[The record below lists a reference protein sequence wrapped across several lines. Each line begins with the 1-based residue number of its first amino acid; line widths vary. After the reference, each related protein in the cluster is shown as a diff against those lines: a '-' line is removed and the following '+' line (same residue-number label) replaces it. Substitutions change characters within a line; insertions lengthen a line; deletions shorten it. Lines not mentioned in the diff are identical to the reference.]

1 MCYYQLP
8 GRQFLLTVI
17 LIENERIMRKIFIIV
32 MLLGIQAAYA
42 SPELDAAIDNVRQ
55 KCGNIS
61 NELSHM
67 KTMAGINTAV
77 TGVGTVAGGVGLA
90 TGLAKSGVDSEIE
103 KLEKEIEEL
112 KKSRGDV
119 PIEHLEIED
128 EVMFK
133 RQVDEFIVSYQA
145 KEQELSAAEKKSKTL
160 GNVRTGMLATS
171 TATNIAGTV
180 IAANNRV
187 GGELQAKINACKISV
202 KELSNVRMQARLSE
216 AADQADISRAA
227 AIVSACQAWDLVD
240 LSSINQKS
248 TGAAV
253 SSGVGA
259 ALGVAGTITSA
270 SANSDS
276 VRNGDRD
283 KEKNLNNAANVLAG
297 GTTVASGVAIVFNAT
312 QINAIKRAASAADE
326 CEGALK

>member
-1 MCYYQLP
+1 MNKL
-8 GRQFLLTVI
+8 FFA
-17 LIENERIMRKIFIIV
+17 LIV
-32 MLLGIQAAYA
+32 LGISTAHAA
-42 SPELDAAIDNVRQ
+42 SELDIAIDNVRRN
-55 KCGNIS
+55 CGNIS
-61 NELSHM
+61 SELNHI

-77 TGVGTVAGGVGLA
+77 TAVGTVTGGVGLA
-90 TGLAKSGVDSEIE
+90 TGLAKTSVDSEIE
-103 KLEKEIEEL
+103 QLEKEIEEL

-128 EVMFK
+128 EALFK
-133 RQVDEFIVSYQA
+133 RQVAEFIASYQV

-187 GGELQAKINACKISV
+187 DSDLHTKINACKLSV
-202 KELSNVRMQARLSE
+202 RELSNARMQARVAQTADDAQLSYAE
-216 AADQADISRAA
+216 R
-227 AIVSACQAWDLVD
+227 IVTACGAWDMVD
-240 LSSINQKS
+240 ISSINKKS

-259 ALGVAGTITSA
+259 AFGLAGTITSA
-270 SANSDS
+270 SANSQS
-276 VRNGDRD
+276 VRDGDAD

-297 GTTVASGVAIVFNAT
+297 GATGASAVAVVFNAT
-312 QINAIKRAASAADE
+312 QINAIKRAANAADE

>member
-1 MCYYQLP
+1 
-8 GRQFLLTVI
+8 
-17 LIENERIMRKIFIIV
+17 MRKIFY
-32 MLLGIQAAYA
+32 LLPLLMAGAANA
-42 SPELDAAIDNVRQ
+42 TPALDAAIDNVRQ
-55 KCGNIS
+55 NCGNIS
-61 NELSHM
+61 GELNHM

-77 TGVGTVAGGVGLA
+77 TGVGTVAGGAGLA
-90 TGLAKSGVDSEIE
+90 TGIAKSSVDSEIE
-103 KLEKEIEEL
+103 QLRKEIEEL

-119 PIEHLEIED
+119 PIEHLEIENKAVF
-128 EVMFK
+128 E
-133 RQVDEFIVSYQA
+133 RQVAEFIASYQA

-187 GGELQAKINACKISV
+187 DNDLQAKINACKMSV
-202 KELSNVRMQARLSE
+202 KELSNAQMHARASDT
-216 AADQADISRAA
+216 ATADELVRAA
-227 AIVSACQAWDLVD
+227 QIVRACGAWDTVD
-240 LSSINQKS
+240 LSSINKKS

-270 SANSDS
+270 SANSNS

-283 KEKNLNNAANVLAG
+283 KEKSLNNAANVLAG
-297 GTTVASGVAIVFNAT
+297 GTTVASGAAVIFNAT
-312 QINAIKRAASAADE
+312 QISAIKRAASAADE

>member
-1 MCYYQLP
+1 M
-8 GRQFLLTVI
+8 RRALLVLSLFYSSWAI
-17 LIENERIMRKIFIIV
+17 
-32 MLLGIQAAYA
+32 A
-42 SPELDAAIDNVRQ
+42 SPELDAAIENVRYY
-55 KCGNIS
+55 CGNIS
-61 NELSHM
+61 SELSHM

-77 TGVGTVAGGVGLA
+77 TGVGTVTAGVGLG

-119 PIEHLEIED
+119 PIEYLEIED
-128 EVMFK
+128 KALFK
-133 RQVDEFIVSYQA
+133 RQVTEFIASYQA

-160 GNVRTGMLATS
+160 GNVRTGMLAAS
-171 TATNIAGTV
+171 TATNIAGTI

-187 GGELQAKINACKISV
+187 DGDLQAKINACKLSV
-202 KELSNVRMQARLSE
+202 RELSTARMQARVAQPADDRQLSYAE
-216 AADQADISRAA
+216 R
-227 AIVSACQAWDLVD
+227 IVTACGAWNMVD
-240 LSSINQKS
+240 LSSINKKS

-297 GTTVASGVAIVFNAT
+297 GTTVASGVATVFNAT
-312 QINAIKRAASAADE
+312 QIGAIKRAASAADE
-326 CEGALK
+326 CEGALR

>member
-1 MCYYQLP
+1 MQKILYIVP
-8 GRQFLLTVI
+8 LLMTGV
-17 LIENERIMRKIFIIV
+17 
-32 MLLGIQAAYA
+32 AYA
-42 SPELDAAIDNVRQ
+42 SPELDVAIENVRQ
-55 KCGNIS
+55 NCGNIS
-61 NELSHM
+61 SELNHL

-77 TGVGTVAGGVGLA
+77 TAVGTVTGGVGLA
-90 TGLAKSGVDSEIE
+90 TGIAKSGVDSEIE
-103 KLEKEIEEL
+103 QLEKEIEEL

-128 EVMFK
+128 EALFE
-133 RQVDEFIVSYQA
+133 RQVAEFIASYQA
-145 KEQELSAAEKKSKTL
+145 KEAELSAAEKKSKTL

-171 TATNIAGTV
+171 TATNIAGAV

-187 GGELQAKINACKISV
+187 DGDLQAKINACKMSV
-202 KELSNVRMQARLSE
+202 KELSNAQMQARATE
-216 AADQADISRAA
+216 NATADELAHAGQ
-227 AIVSACQAWDLVD
+227 IVHACGAWDMVD
-240 LSSINQKS
+240 ISSINKKS
-248 TGAAV
+248 TGATV

-270 SANSDS
+270 SANSNS

-297 GTTVASGVAIVFNAT
+297 GTTLASGAAVIFNAT
-312 QINAIKRAASAADE
+312 QIGAIKRAASAADE